1 MFVLRINEI
10 KNGYSKPLSTVIAH
24 NNNARHWPSDC
35 LEQSGVMMVG

>member
-10 KNGYSKPLSTVIAH
+10 KMGIQSLLAQSSPH

-35 LEQSGVMMVG
+35 LEQSGTVMVG

>member
-35 LEQSGVMMVG
+35 LE